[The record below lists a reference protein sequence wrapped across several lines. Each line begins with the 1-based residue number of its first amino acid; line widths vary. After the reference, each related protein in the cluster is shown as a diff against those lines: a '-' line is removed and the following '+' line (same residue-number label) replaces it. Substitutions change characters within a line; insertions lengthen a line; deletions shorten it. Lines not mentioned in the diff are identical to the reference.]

1 MSEPLIFA
9 IPSKGRLMEQC
20 AAALKAAGIIIAKT
34 GPARG
39 YRGEIEGLGA
49 VEVAFVSAS
58 EIVRHLRTGEAHLG
72 ITGRDLV
79 EEYIDGWQSKVEI
92 VRAFEFGPADVVVAV
107 PDFWQDVWQMA
118 DLEEIA
124 IAFRRRHRRR
134 LRVATKY
141 MNLTRRFFAAHD
153 VTSYRIVES
162 LGATE
167 GAPAAGT
174 ADLIVDITTTGE
186 TLRANG
192 LRVLDDG
199 IILKSTASLVRAK
212 APPRSEPAARAE
224 AEIMRRLGHM
234 RALP

>member
-1 MSEPLIFA
+1 MSDPLVFA

-20 AAALKAAGIIIAKT
+20 ATALATAGIELRKT
-34 GPARG
+34 GPERG
-39 YRGEIEGLGA
+39 YRGEVVGLPG
-49 VEVAFVSAS
+49 VEVAYVSAS
-58 EIVRHLRTGEAHLG
+58 EIVRYLRSGEAHLG

-79 EEYIDGWQSKVEI
+79 EEYIDDWSAKVDI
-92 VRAFEFGPADVVVAV
+92 AHTFNFGPADVVVAV
-107 PDFWQDVWQMA
+107 PDYWRDVHKMA

-124 IAFRRRHRRR
+124 AAFRRGHRRR

-141 MNLTRRFFAAHD
+141 MNLTRRFFAASD

-167 GAPAAGT
+167 GAPAAGS

-192 LRVLDDG
+192 LRILHDG
-199 IILKSTASLVRAK
+199 VILKSSACLVRARG
-212 APPRSEPAARAE
+212 ADRGSNAQRVETE
-224 AEIMRRLGHM
+224 LLRRLAGTKW
-234 RALP
+234 

>member
-1 MSEPLIFA
+1 MSENLIFA

-20 AAALKAAGIIIAKT
+20 ADALRNAGIVVRKT
-34 GPARG
+34 GPDRG
-39 YRGEIEGLGA
+39 YRGEIEGLAG

-58 EIVRHLRTGEAHLG
+58 EIVRHLRSGEAHLG

-79 EEYIDGWQSKVEI
+79 EEYIDDWPSKVAI

-107 PDFWQDVWQMA
+107 PDFWLDVHVMA

-124 IAFRRRHRRR
+124 VAFRRKHRRR

-141 MNLTRRFFAAHD
+141 MNLTRRFFTAND
-153 VTSYRIVES
+153 VASYRIVES

-167 GAPAAGT
+167 GAPAAGS

-192 LRVLDDG
+192 LRVLEDG
-199 IILKSTASLVRAK
+199 VILQSRASLVRAL
-212 APPRSEPAARAE
+212 APCRSDVAAAAE
-224 AEIMRRLGHM
+224 AEIMRRLNG
-234 RALP
+234 RAG